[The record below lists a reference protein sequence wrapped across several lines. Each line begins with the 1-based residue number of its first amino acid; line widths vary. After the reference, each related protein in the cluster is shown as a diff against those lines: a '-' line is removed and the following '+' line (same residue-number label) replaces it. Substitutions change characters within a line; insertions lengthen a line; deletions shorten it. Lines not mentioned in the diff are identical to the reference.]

1 MPAGR
6 FCFDQNTNH
15 VSRIAIDHEEE
26 VLWKGLIR
34 KLNCESKHGPAVR
47 SAGAVVGLELDAG

>member
-34 KLNCESKHGPAVR
+34 KLTVKASMDPP
-47 SAGAVVGLELDAG
+47 